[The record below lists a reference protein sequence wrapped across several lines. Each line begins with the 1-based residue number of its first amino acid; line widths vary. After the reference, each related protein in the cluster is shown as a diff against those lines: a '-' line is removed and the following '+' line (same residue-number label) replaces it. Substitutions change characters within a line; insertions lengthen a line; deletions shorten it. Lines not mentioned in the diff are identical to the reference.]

1 MNAHHSYQE
10 IVVITGAGAGLG
22 RATAREFARHGAHL
36 GLIGRDPRRLE
47 AVRSEVEALGARAVV
62 ASADVADAQQVEAA
76 AERIEAELGPIGIW
90 INGAM
95 TTVFSP
101 LHAMSAEEFK
111 RVTEVTYLGNV
122 NGTLAALKRMRARD
136 HGTIVQVGSAL
147 AYRPIPLQTAYCGA
161 KHAIKGYTEGL
172 RCELLNEGSRVHVT
186 LVEMPGLNTPQF
198 DWCRSHLPKRARP
211 VAPVYQPEVGARA
224 IYWAAHHRRRQ
235 LYVGISSLLTI
246 WGNKLAPGLMDR
258 YLARNA
264 VGGQQTA
271 EPEDASRADN
281 LWQPVAGERGA
292 RGRFNSEAHS
302 QSAQLWAT
310 THRRELGFAAG
321 AALLLA
327 GALLG
332 GRKRRRR
339 QYSHRNDPLALS
351 RR

>member
-1 MNAHHSYQE
+1 MNAHHTHQE
-10 IVVITGAGAGLG
+10 IVVITGASAGLG

-36 GLIGRDPRRLE
+36 GLIGRNAQRLE
-47 AVRSEVEALGARAVV
+47 AVRSEVEAFGARSVV
-62 ASADVADAQQVEAA
+62 ISADVADAQQVEAA
-76 AERIEAELGPIGIW
+76 AERIETELGPIDIW
-90 INGAM
+90 INDAM

-122 NGTLAALKRMRARD
+122 NGTLAALKRMRPRD
-136 HGTIVQVGSAL
+136 RGTIVQVGSAL

-271 EPEDASRADN
+271 EPEDANRADN

-292 RGRFNSEAHS
+292 RGRFNSEAHR
-302 QSAQLWAT
+302 QSVQLWAT
-310 THRRELGFAAG
+310 THRREIGLAAG
-321 AALLLA
+321 ATVLL

-332 GRKRRRR
+332 GRRSRQRR
-339 QYSHRNDPLALS
+339 HRPLLS

>member
-1 MNAHHSYQE
+1 MNAHSERHE
-10 IVVITGAGAGLG
+10 IVVITGASAGLG

-47 AVRSEVEALGARAVV
+47 AVRSEVEALGARSVV
-62 ASADVADAQQVEAA
+62 VSADVADARQVEAA
-76 AERIEAELGPIGIW
+76 AERIEAELGPIDIW

-101 LHAMSAEEFK
+101 LHEMSAEEFK

-122 NGTLAALKRMRARD
+122 NGTLAALKRMRPRD

-172 RCELLNEGSRVHVT
+172 RCELMNEGSHVHVT

-258 YLARNA
+258 YLAHNA
-264 VGGQQTA
+264 VSGQQTG
-271 EPEDASRADN
+271 EPEDSSRADN
-281 LWQPVAGERGA
+281 LWQPVTGDRGA
-292 RGRFNSEAHS
+292 RGRFNNEAHP
-302 QSAQLWAT
+302 QSMQLWAT
-310 THRRELGFAAG
+310 THRREIGLAVG
-321 AALLLA
+321 ATV
-327 GALLG
+327 LLG
-332 GRKRRRR
+332 VLLG
-339 QYSHRNDPLALS
+339 S
-351 RR
+351 RRVRRPLLGR

>member
-1 MNAHHSYQE
+1 MNAHHRYQE

-36 GLIGRDPRRLE
+36 GLIGRDRNRLE
-47 AVRSEVEALGARAVV
+47 AVRSEIEALGARTVV
-62 ASADVADAQQVEAA
+62 VSADVADARQVEAA
-76 AERIEAELGPIGIW
+76 AECIEAELGPIDIW

-95 TTVFSP
+95 TTVFAP

-136 HGTIVQVGSAL
+136 RGTIVQVGSAL

-235 LYVGISSLLTI
+235 LYVGVSSLLTI

-258 YLARNA
+258 YLAHNA
-264 VGGQQTA
+264 VDGQQTG
-271 EPEDASRADN
+271 EPEDSSRADN
-281 LWQPVAGERGA
+281 LWQPVAGDRGA
-292 RGRFNSEAHS
+292 RGRFNAEAHS
-302 QSAQLWAT
+302 QSAQLWAS
-310 THRRELGFAAG
+310 THRREIGFAAG

-339 QYSHRNDPLALS
+339 PLLS